1 MGDEVANAVYER
13 TLSALTGLLPRR
25 AATSVLDRALR
36 RHRRNADEISG
47 EQMAHVLLQ
56 GVYRE
61 LRDVVPDPGLRRTLR
76 KLARDARAWSLPLR
90 GATPSEV
97 RAGPV
102 QEPTTVLIPVSAEP
116 PRGESIDVDAVAA
129 KSAAVAAKSAA
140 VPANSAAVA
149 AKSAAVAAKSAAL
162 AAKSAALAAKLAAL
176 DGVHGVGL
184 FEASGR
190 PVDVRGALPDA
201 AALGGMVAA
210 GAALVARREALRSVT
225 IDTPQGRLVAIPV
238 QPRWLALTG
247 TVDVNLGAVYAAL
260 AALEEER

>member
-36 RHRRNADEISG
+36 RHRRNADEVSG

-61 LRDVVPDPGLRRTLR
+61 LRGVVPDPGLRRTLR
-76 KLARDARAWSLPLR
+76 KLARAARAWSLPSR

-102 QEPTTVLIPVSAEP
+102 HAPPTVLIPVSAEP
-116 PRGESIDVDAVAA
+116 PRGEPIDVD
-129 KSAAVAAKSAA
+129 
-140 VPANSAAVA
+140 
-149 AKSAAVAAKSAAL
+149 
-162 AAKSAALAAKLAAL
+162 ALAAKLAAL

>member
-1 MGDEVANAVYER
+1 MGDEVGNAVYER
-13 TLSALTGLLPRR
+13 TRSALTGLLPRR

-36 RHRRNADEISG
+36 HHRRHADEVSG
-47 EQMAHVLLQ
+47 EQMARVLLQ

-61 LRDVVPDPGLRRTLR
+61 LRGVVPDPGLRRTLR
-76 KLARDARAWSLPLR
+76 KLARDVRAWSLPLR

-97 RAGPV
+97 RAGPA
-102 QEPTTVLIPVSAEP
+102 QEPPTVLVPISAEP
-116 PRGESIDVDAVAA
+116 PRSEPIDVDA
-129 KSAAVAAKSAA
+129 
-140 VPANSAAVA
+140 
-149 AKSAAVAAKSAAL
+149 L
-162 AAKSAALAAKLAAL
+162 AAQLAAL
-176 DGVHGVGL
+176 DGVYGVGL

-210 GAALVARREALRSVT
+210 GAALVARQEALRSVT

>member
-13 TLSALTGLLPRR
+13 TRSALTGLLPRR

-36 RHRRNADEISG
+36 RHRRNADEVSG

-61 LRDVVPDPGLRRTLR
+61 LRGVVPDPGLRRTLR
-76 KLARDARAWSLPLR
+76 KLARVARAWSLPLR

-102 QEPTTVLIPVSAEP
+102 QEPPTVLVPVSAVP
-116 PRGESIDVDAVAA
+116 PRGEPIDVDA
-129 KSAAVAAKSAA
+129 
-140 VPANSAAVA
+140 
-149 AKSAAVAAKSAAL
+149 L
-162 AAKSAALAAKLAAL
+162 AAQLAAL

-190 PVDVRGALPDA
+190 PVEVRGALPDA

-210 GAALVARREALRSVT
+210 GAALVARQEALRSVT

>member
-13 TLSALTGLLPRR
+13 TRSALTGLLPRR

-36 RHRRNADEISG
+36 RHRRNADEVSG

-61 LRDVVPDPGLRRTLR
+61 LRGVVPDPGLRRTLR
-76 KLARDARAWSLPLR
+76 KLARNARVWSLPLR

-102 QEPTTVLIPVSAEP
+102 QEPPTVLVPVSAVP
-116 PRGESIDVDAVAA
+116 PRGEPIDVDA
-129 KSAAVAAKSAA
+129 
-140 VPANSAAVA
+140 
-149 AKSAAVAAKSAAL
+149 L
-162 AAKSAALAAKLAAL
+162 AAQLAAL

-190 PVDVRGALPDA
+190 PVEVRGALPDA

-210 GAALVARREALRSVT
+210 GAALVARQEALRSVT

>member
-1 MGDEVANAVYER
+1 MMRESKRRRDQRAANGWGSEVANAVYER
-13 TLSALTGLLPRR
+13 TRSALTGLLPRR

-36 RHRRNADEISG
+36 RHRRNADEVSG

-61 LRDVVPDPGLRRTLR
+61 LRGVVPDPGLRRTLR
-76 KLARDARAWSLPLR
+76 KLARDVRGWSLPRR

-102 QEPTTVLIPVSAEP
+102 REP
-116 PRGESIDVDAVAA
+116 PTLLVPISAAPPRSEPIDVDA
-129 KSAAVAAKSAA
+129 
-140 VPANSAAVA
+140 
-149 AKSAAVAAKSAAL
+149 L
-162 AAKSAALAAKLAAL
+162 AANLAAL

-201 AALGGMVAA
+201 AELGGMVAA
-210 GAALVARREALRSVT
+210 GATLVARQEALRSVT
-225 IDTPQGRLVAIPV
+225 IDTPHGRLVAIPV

-247 TVDVNLGAVYAAL
+247 TVDVTLGAVYAAL

>member
-13 TLSALTGLLPRR
+13 TRSALTGLLPPR

-36 RHRRNADEISG
+36 RHRRNADEVSG

-61 LRDVVPDPGLRRTLR
+61 LRGVVPDPGLRRTLR

-102 QEPTTVLIPVSAEP
+102 HEPPTVLVPISAEP
-116 PRGESIDVDAVAA
+116 PRGEPIDVE
-129 KSAAVAAKSAA
+129 
-140 VPANSAAVA
+140 
-149 AKSAAVAAKSAAL
+149 AL
-162 AAKSAALAAKLAAL
+162 AARLAAL

-190 PVDVRGALPDA
+190 PVEVRGALPDA

-210 GAALVARREALRSVT
+210 GAALVARQEALRSVT

>member
-13 TLSALTGLLPRR
+13 TRSALTGLLPRR

-36 RHRRNADEISG
+36 RHRRNADEVSG

-61 LRDVVPDPGLRRTLR
+61 LRGVVPDPGLRRTLR
-76 KLARDARAWSLPLR
+76 KLARNARVWSLPLR

-102 QEPTTVLIPVSAEP
+102 QEPPTVLVPVSAVP
-116 PRGESIDVDAVAA
+116 RRGEPIDVDA
-129 KSAAVAAKSAA
+129 
-140 VPANSAAVA
+140 
-149 AKSAAVAAKSAAL
+149 L
-162 AAKSAALAAKLAAL
+162 AAELAAL

-190 PVDVRGALPDA
+190 PVEVRGALPDA

-210 GAALVARREALRSVT
+210 GAALVARQEALRSVT